1 MASTL
6 HYLLFQDPD
15 LLDIVDEEWE
25 REELADE
32 DVPLP
37 NGVMFPSDE
46 DTELGEAVDDGWLD
60 LGLASLR

>member
-32 DVPLP
+32 GMASCSGE
-37 NGVMFPSDE
+37 GVE
-46 DTELGEAVDDGWLD
+46 V
-60 LGLASLR
+60 ASAASEILMNITMQGAIC

>member
-1 MASTL
+1 MLTL
-6 HYLLFQDPD
+6 
-15 LLDIVDEEWE
+15 
-25 REELADE
+25 LAGSA